1 MQEETLAL
9 LSCLAEVMSDQ
20 FAAHY
25 ARVMPGL
32 KELLRVTPMDT
43 KQQRELRGNA
53 IQTIGNILDSV
64 RDQPE
69 LCRQDALEIAQA
81 LIGQL
86 FSNIMED
93 SDP

>member
-1 MQEETLAL
+1 
-9 LSCLAEVMSDQ
+9 
-20 FAAHY
+20 
-25 ARVMPGL
+25 
-32 KELLRVTPMDT
+32 MDT